1 MGILRIS
8 FHRGTLKSY
17 IRFFPNLE
25 FLYKTA
31 GDPGGREE
39 QGSLRRDGSYSSNH
53 VPVVDHPQ
61 SNGSYSSKQV
71 PYAVDHLQYQW

>member
-39 QGSLRRDGSYSSNH
+39 QGSLRRGTKWRGAGIEHGAQISLYS
-53 VPVVDHPQ
+53 V
-61 SNGSYSSKQV
+61 
-71 PYAVDHLQYQW
+71 

>member
-17 IRFFPNLE
+17 KRFFPNLE

-39 QGSLRRDGSYSSNH
+39 QGSLRRDFLHTFSEKKWRYIYVTTYLKN
-53 VPVVDHPQ
+53 
-61 SNGSYSSKQV
+61 
-71 PYAVDHLQYQW
+71 YA

>member
-25 FLYKTA
+25 FLHKTA

-39 QGSLRRDGSYSSNH
+39 QGSLRRDRNSWTGADMQLLFGTKVNLFNYN
-53 VPVVDHPQ
+53 
-61 SNGSYSSKQV
+61 
-71 PYAVDHLQYQW
+71 